1 MFERVSDYLYL
12 LKTKTIDIEIYSNE
26 SLIKKTEEDDT
37 LKQAQDITTLPGLK
51 KVILMP
57 DAHQG
62 YGFPIGTIA
71 AFDVEDGVIS
81 PGGVGYDINC
91 GVRAINTG
99 LKFEDIKDLSETLVY
114 ALYSQIPK
122 GAVSDKAIYYLNDK
136 QLLKVTFEGASFA
149 IKNGFGFQSDLEAI
163 EDGGVLD
170 VETDSLTQAAKDRG
184 KTELG
189 SLGSGNHFLELD
201 YVSEIFDKQLAMQFG
216 VDARDVII
224 QIHTG
229 SRGLGH
235 QTAIDYLRIFREKA
249 DKDKLTFPNKEL
261 VSLPLDT
268 PQASSYFNAMNQA
281 ANYAFANRQ
290 ILGAKACQTIEMVL
304 KKPVKCSLIYD
315 IAHNIA
321 KLEKHSIDGQNKTLI
336 VHRKG
341 ATRAI
346 CANHPSLKKTRFF
359 NSGHPVLIPGS
370 MGSASYIC
378 VAQSKAKDTLYSV
391 CHGSG
396 RLLGRRAAI
405 KKLKGTDFV
414 TQLKKEG
421 ILILSDSK
429 KGILE
434 EAPSAYK
441 DIDLVVSIVEKAGL
455 VTKVAKLK
463 PFGVIK
469 G

>member
-12 LKTKTIDIEIYSNE
+12 LKTNTVDIEIYSND
-26 SLIKKTEEDDT
+26 SLIRKIEEDET
-37 LKQAQDITTLPGLK
+37 LKQAQDITKLPGLK

-62 YGFPIGTIA
+62 YGFPIGCIA
-71 AFDVEDGVIS
+71 AFDVDSGVIS

-91 GVRAINTG
+91 GVRAISTAVY
-99 LKFEDIKDLSETLVY
+99 FEDIKDLKETLVY
-114 ALYSQIPK
+114 ALYSAIPK
-122 GAVSDKAIYYLNDK
+122 GAVSDKAIYYLNEK

-149 IKNGFGFQSDLEAI
+149 IKNGFGTESDLESI
-163 EDGGVLD
+163 EDGGVLE
-170 VETDSLTQAAKDRG
+170 VETDALTQAAKDRG

-201 YVSEIFDKQLAMQFG
+201 YVSEIYNEQLASHFG
-216 VDARDVII
+216 IDLGEVTIL
-224 QIHTG
+224 IHSG

-249 DKDKLTFPNKEL
+249 DKDKITYPNKEL

-268 PQASSYFNAMNQA
+268 PQAFNYFNAMNQA

-304 KKPVKCSLIYD
+304 KKPLQCTLIYD
-315 IAHNIA
+315 IGHNIA
-321 KLEKHSIDGQNKTLI
+321 KLEKHNIGGQNKTLI

-341 ATRAI
+341 ATRAVS
-346 CANHPSLKKTRFF
+346 ANHVSLKKTRFF
-359 NSGHPVLIPGS
+359 KSGHPVLIPGS

-378 VAQSKAKDTLYSV
+378 VAKSNAKDTLYSV

-405 KKLKGTDFV
+405 KKLKGVDIAS
-414 TQLKKEG
+414 QLKEEG
-421 ILILSDSK
+421 ILVLSESK
-429 KGILE
+429 KGLLE

-441 DIDLVVSIVEKAGL
+441 DIDLVVDIVEKAGL

-463 PFGVIK
+463 PFVVIK